1 MVWGFPFW
9 IVIGFATVEQM
20 MREPERLA
28 DQLRDACTFDIDR
41 MGLEMVSFRIKEVRE
56 QNSRR

>member
-1 MVWGFPFW
+1 
-9 IVIGFATVEQM
+9 M

-28 DQLRDACTFDIDR
+28 EQLRDACTFDIDR